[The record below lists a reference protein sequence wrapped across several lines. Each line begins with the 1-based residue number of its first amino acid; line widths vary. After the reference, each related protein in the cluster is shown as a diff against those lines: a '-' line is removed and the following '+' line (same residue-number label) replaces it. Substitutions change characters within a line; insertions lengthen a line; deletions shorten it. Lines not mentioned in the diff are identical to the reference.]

1 MVDEKIQGIGDKGA
15 AAGFVGY
22 AEKIQI
28 GELDFQG
35 CIVEVA
41 TGRSVLVDDG
51 LIGADVFRHFLV
63 DVDLPNGKFKLRP
76 LPPIPD
82 EPAAATSLDTK
93 SVAVRHFRDRY
104 VPPEMKDYTKIFLIG
119 HDMLIP
125 TRVNDS
131 AAKLFLIDTGSF
143 DDTLSPAAA
152 KEVTKLSRDENT
164 QVKGLNGNVKEVYRA
179 SDAKLQFSHF
189 YQKRQDLVTFDLTSI
204 SNADGT
210 EFRECWDSRCCSC
223 WI

>member
-1 MVDEKIQGIGDKGA
+1 M
-15 AAGFVGY
+15 
-22 AEKIQI
+22 
-28 GELDFQG
+28 
-35 CIVEVA
+35 EVA
-41 TGRSVLVDDG
+41 TGRSVLGDDG

-63 DVDLPNGKFKLRP
+63 DVDMPIEKFRLSP

-82 EPAAATSLDTK
+82 DPVAATSLDTK
-93 SVAVRHFRDRY
+93 SVGVRHFRDRY
-104 VPPEMKDYTKIFLIG
+104 VPPEMKDHTKIFLIG

-164 QVKGLNGNVKEVYRA
+164 QVQGLNGSVKEV
-179 SDAKLQFSHF
+179 
-189 YQKRQDLVTFDLTSI
+189 
-204 SNADGT
+204 
-210 EFRECWDSRCCSC
+210 
-223 WI
+223 